1 MYFCQK
7 KIVMEALFRSY
18 TRLLNS
24 VKTKHYRYLYHQ
36 IDWSNRLIGIKGARG
51 TGKTTLLLQHIVENF
66 PDKSKAL
73 YVSLDNIWFAQNTL
87 LDLVDYFQA
96 HGGTHLFLD
105 EVHRYPNWS
114 VELKNIY
121 DSYPDVYVVFTGSSI
136 LEIYRS
142 NADLSR
148 RAVTYH
154 LQGLSFREF
163 LNFENNLN
171 LKPYAL
177 EDILQNHQNI
187 AGEIIAKIKVLPEF
201 KKYLEYGYYPFYKEG
216 IKVYPLRLQNVVNT
230 ILENDLPAV
239 ENIEYVTVHK
249 IKKMLMIVAS
259 LVPFSPNVAKLSAEI
274 ETNRANAVRYLDYL
288 QKAGLT
294 INLMSSK
301 KGMSLMNKPDKIYL
315 DNTNLQY
322 ALAISG
328 VNEGNLRET
337 FFANQMNG
345 FHQISTSKQG
355 DFLVNDTY
363 LFEVGGAG
371 KSFKQIKN
379 IKNSFIVVDKTETGF
394 GNKIP
399 LWLFGLM
406 Y

>member
-1 MYFCQK
+1 
-7 KIVMEALFRSY
+7 MEALFKNH

-24 VKTKHYRYLYHQ
+24 LKFKYHRYLYEQ
-36 IDWSNRLIGIKGARG
+36 IDWSSRLIGITGARG
-51 TGKTTLLLQHIVENF
+51 TGKTTLLLQHITDNF

-73 YVSLDNIWFAQNTL
+73 YVSLDNIWFTKNSL
-87 LDLVDYFQA
+87 LELVDYF
-96 HGGTHLFLD
+96 HSYGGTHLFLD

-114 VELKNIY
+114 IELKNIY
-121 DSYPDVYVVFTGSSI
+121 DSYPDLYMVFTGSSI
-136 LEIYRS
+136 LEIYNS

-148 RAVTYH
+148 RAVTYN

-171 LKPYAL
+171 LKSFSL
-177 EDILQNHQNI
+177 EDILNHHQNI
-187 AGEIIAKIKVLPEF
+187 AADIVAQIKVLPEF

-216 IKVYPLRLQNVVNT
+216 LKVYPMRLQNVVNT

-239 ENIEYVTVHK
+239 ENIEFNTVYK
-249 IKKMLMIVAS
+249 IKKMLMIIAT
-259 LVPFSPNVAKLSAEI
+259 LVPFSPNIAKLSVEI

-294 INLMSSK
+294 TNLLSSK

-322 ALAISG
+322 ALALSR

-337 FFANQMNG
+337 FFANQIKAL
-345 FHQISTSKQG
+345 HHLSTSQQG
-355 DFLVNDTY
+355 DFVVDDKYTFEIGGVNKK
-363 LFEVGGAG
+363 FN
-371 KSFKQIKN
+371 QIKN
-379 IKNSFIVVDKTETGF
+379 IEDSFIATDPVETGF
-394 GNKIP
+394 GNRIP